1 MGSSKIKRDP
11 EKDDIFY
18 VEMKLNEFRGMLR
31 RGGLNSLEEDYVK
44 KQIDGCKSRLRVL
57 QGRMKWSVN

>member
-11 EKDDIFY
+11 DKDYIFY
-18 VEMKLNEFRGMLR
+18 VEMKINEFRGMLR

-44 KQIDGCKSRLRVL
+44 KQIDHCKSQLRVL